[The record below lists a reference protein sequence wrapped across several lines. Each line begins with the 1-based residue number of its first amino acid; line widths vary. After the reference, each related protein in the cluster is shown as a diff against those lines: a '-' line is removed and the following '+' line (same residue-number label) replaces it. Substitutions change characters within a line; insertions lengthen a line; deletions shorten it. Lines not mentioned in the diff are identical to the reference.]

1 MVKSSHFE
9 IDMNCQEK
17 RMLYYVFSDSH
28 GFSGNML
35 AVLQQKLP
43 DELVF
48 LGDGELDLLD
58 IKKKYPDLVIHN
70 VRGNCDV
77 ASTARLQMV
86 IKCGRKKIFL
96 CHGHTMNVKDSLD
109 TLVDNAFAA
118 EASVAL
124 FGHTH
129 LPYTGFAMAM
139 DIMNPGTIGECPD
152 PTYGVL
158 TIDGFRVDT
167 KIVHVNSLQK

>member
-1 MVKSSHFE
+1 
-9 IDMNCQEK
+9 
-17 RMLYYVFSDSH
+17 MLYFVFSDSH
-28 GFSGNML
+28 GYSGNML

-43 DELVF
+43 DELIF

-58 IKKKYPDLVIHN
+58 VRKKYPGLVIHQ

-77 ASTARLQMV
+77 ESTARLQMI
-86 IKCGRKKIFL
+86 IKCGRKKTFL
-96 CHGHTMNVKDSLD
+96 CHGHTMGVKDSLD
-109 TLVDNAFAA
+109 TLVENAFAA
-118 EASVAL
+118 EVSVVL

-129 LPYTGFAMAM
+129 VPYTGFAMAM
-139 DIMNPGTIGECPD
+139 DIMNPGAIGECTD

-158 TIDGFRVDT
+158 FIDGFRVDT